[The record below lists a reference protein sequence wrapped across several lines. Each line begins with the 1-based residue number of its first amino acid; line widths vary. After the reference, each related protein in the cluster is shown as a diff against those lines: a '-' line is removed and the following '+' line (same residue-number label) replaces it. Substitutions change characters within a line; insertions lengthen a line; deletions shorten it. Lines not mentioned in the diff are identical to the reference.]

1 MYNSSKGE
9 TDILDWRMGFYTT
22 KTTCRRWNIA
32 VFLCVLDTAYVS
44 TTFVMSKDLRKENT
58 PKFLENFAKQMVEPI
73 VRQSNV
79 NELQWLICQKI
90 QLFLKDETLG
100 IKTRET
106 PRNKNDEHCKVFISE
121 TAGPWQKISNNDNC
135 SLWKAVS
142 LTRTWHVFTLFS
154 KTDSCFSDIDLKVWW
169 RQ

>member
-1 MYNSSKGE
+1 
-9 TDILDWRMGFYTT
+9 MGFYTT

-106 PRNKNDEHCKVFISE
+106 LRNKNDEHCNVFISE
-121 TAGPWQKISNNDNC
+121 TAGP
-135 SLWKAVS
+135 
-142 LTRTWHVFTLFS
+142 
-154 KTDSCFSDIDLKVWW
+154 
-169 RQ
+169 